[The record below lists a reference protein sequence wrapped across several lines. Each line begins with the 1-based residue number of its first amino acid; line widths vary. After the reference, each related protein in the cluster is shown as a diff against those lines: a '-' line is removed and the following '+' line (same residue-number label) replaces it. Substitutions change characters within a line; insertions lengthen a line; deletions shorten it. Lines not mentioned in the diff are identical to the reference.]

1 MIGIPPRSIPPLE
14 GWSWG
19 TDTKGLH
26 DKARI
31 RIRAVGKIRLETLDP
46 VAVDHVPAGL
56 LLLVLENALTA
67 GRDELILADQP
78 IFIGIDDCQYGF

>member
-1 MIGIPPRSIPPLE
+1 MIGISPRSIPPLE

-26 DKARI
+26 GKARI
-31 RIRAVGKIRLETLDP
+31 RFRAVGKIRLETLDP